1 MKKNY
6 FLIGLLAV
14 GLSLTT
20 VSCGDDDPT
29 NGGNNGDQVDN
40 NGNGGDQ
47 DDNGNGSDDSNLSEE
62 EKAQNL
68 DYTSEN
74 AAAWGNYA
82 VHVANLLESD
92 ANTLK
97 NQWENSYAEAFK
109 NHTSE
114 SGFQSGS
121 DCVDQMIDGM
131 VDIANEVGTSKI
143 GEPYDLYK
151 AGEYN
156 KALYAVE
163 SWYSY
168 HSREDYCNNILSIA
182 RSLAG
187 TRVENDFVNKTLA
200 QAVADGSVVA
210 NSILGHCYNT
220 PSLREA
226 GVNVWN
232 NTIAAWKA
240 IDKIDQPFRNN
251 IGSAQTQVA
260 MDACEVLTQSL
271 EGIKSNL
278 HDSFEDD
285 AVAEAIAK
293 QFVDV
298 VVLPTYRDLAAKN
311 TALAQAVRA
320 LQANPSDEAFENAC
334 DAWMEARKP
343 WETSEAFLFGPVAEL
358 GLDPNMD
365 SWPLDAVGISNLLK
379 SQNWSDMEWSGNFD
393 EDSEAIG
400 AAQSLRGFHTLEFL
414 LYKNGNPRKMK

>member
-6 FLIGLLAV
+6 FLIGLLALGL
-14 GLSLTT
+14 GLS
-20 VSCGDDDPT
+20 VASCGDDDPV
-29 NGGNNGDQVDN
+29 NDGDKGGQVIGDDDN
-40 NGNGGDQ
+40 NNNGGDSE
-47 DDNGNGSDDSNLSEE
+47 DEE

-82 VHVANLLESD
+82 VHVANLLEND
-92 ANTLK
+92 ANNLK
-97 NQWENSYAEAFK
+97 NQWENSYANAFK
-109 NHTSE
+109 NHTAE

-143 GEPYDLYK
+143 GEPYNLFI
-151 AGEYN
+151 AGKTN
-156 KALYAVE
+156 QALYAVE

-187 TRVENDFVNKTLA
+187 KRIEKDFVNKTLA
-200 QAVADGSVVA
+200 QAVADGDIVA

-220 PSLREA
+220 TSLREA
-226 GVNVWN
+226 GENVWN
-232 NTIAAWKA
+232 STIAAWKA
-240 IDKIDQPFRNN
+240 IDEIEQPFRNH
-251 IGSAQTQVA
+251 IGDNQTRVA
-260 MDACEVLTQSL
+260 MDACEALTQSL

-278 HDSFEDD
+278 HDSFTDD
-285 AVAEAIAK
+285 AVAEAIAR

-320 LQANPSDEAFENAC
+320 LQANPTNKAFEDAC
-334 DAWMEARKP
+334 EAWMEARKP

-379 SQNWSDMEWSGNFD
+379 SQNWSEMEWSGEFD
-393 EDSEAIG
+393 EESEAIG

-414 LYKNGNPRKMK
+414 LYKNGDPRKVK

>member
-14 GLSLTT
+14 GLSMTT
-20 VSCGDDDPT
+20 VSCGDDDPADGSN
-29 NGGNNGDQVDN
+29 NGGQVDN
-40 NGNGGDQ
+40 NGNG
-47 DDNGNGSDDSNLSEE
+47 SDDSTLSDE

-82 VHVANLLESD
+82 VHVANLLEND

-97 NQWENSYAEAFK
+97 NQWVNSYADAFK
-109 NHTSE
+109 NHTAE
-114 SGFQSGS
+114 SGFRTGS

-143 GEPYDLYK
+143 GEPYNLFK
-151 AGEYN
+151 AGETN
-156 KALYAVE
+156 QALYAVE

-168 HSREDYCNNILSIA
+168 HSREDYMNNILSIA

-187 TRVENDFVNKTLA
+187 TRVENNFINKTLA
-200 QAVADGSVVA
+200 QAIADGSIAA

-240 IDKIDQPFRNN
+240 IYNIDQPFRNN
-251 IGSAQTQVA
+251 IGSNQTTVA
-260 MDACEVLTQSL
+260 MDACAVLSQSL
-271 EGIKSNL
+271 ESIKSNL

-285 AVAEAIAK
+285 AVAEAIAR

-298 VVLPTYRDLAAKN
+298 VVLPTYTDLAAKN

-320 LQANPSDEAFENAC
+320 LQANPTNKAFEDAC
-334 DAWMEARKP
+334 EAWMNAREP

-379 SQNWSDMEWSGNFD
+379 SQNWSDMEWKGNYD

-414 LYKNGNPRKMK
+414 LYKNGNPRTVK

>member
-14 GLSLTT
+14 GLSMTT
-20 VSCGDDDPT
+20 VSCGDDDPVD
-29 NGGNNGDQVDN
+29 NGDNKPGQVDN
-40 NGNGGDQ
+40 DDDDDDD
-47 DDNGNGSDDSNLSEE
+47 DDNNLSDE

-82 VHVANLLESD
+82 VHVANLLEND
-92 ANTLK
+92 ANTLN
-97 NQWENSYAEAFK
+97 NQWVTSYAEAFK
-109 NHTSE
+109 NHTAE
-114 SGFQSGS
+114 SGFRSGS
-121 DCVDQMIDGM
+121 ECVDQMIDGM

-143 GEPYDLYK
+143 GEPYNLYN

-156 KALYAVE
+156 QALYAVE

-187 TRVENDFVNKTLA
+187 TRVENNFVNKTLA
-200 QAVADGSVVA
+200 QAVTDGDVVA

-232 NTIAAWKA
+232 NTIAAWKE
-240 IDKIDQPFRNN
+240 IDKIDQPFRDH

-260 MDACEVLTQSL
+260 MDACATLAQSL
-271 EGIKSNL
+271 ENIKSNL
-278 HDSFEDD
+278 HDSFDDD
-285 AVAEAIAK
+285 AVAENIAK

-298 VVLPTYRDLAAKN
+298 VVLPTYADLAAKN

-320 LQANPSDEAFENAC
+320 LQANPSNQAFEDAC

-379 SQNWSDMEWSGNFD
+379 SQNWSDMEWSGDFD

-414 LYKNGNPRKMK
+414 LYKNGRPRTVK

>member
-1 MKKNY
+1 MKKN
-6 FLIGLLAV
+6 FLYTGLMALVLGTSFTAC
-14 GLSLTT
+14 S
-20 VSCGDDDPT
+20 SDDD
-29 NGGNNGDQVDN
+29 GM
-40 NGNGGDQ
+40 
-47 DDNGNGSDDSNLSEE
+47 SDE

-68 DYTSEN
+68 EYTSEN

-92 ANTLK
+92 ANKL
-97 NQWENSYAEAFK
+97 NNEWVNSYAESFK
-109 NHTSE
+109 NHDAE
-114 SGFQSGS
+114 SGFESGA

-143 GEPYDLYK
+143 GEPYDFFK
-151 AGEYN
+151 AGQTN

-163 SWYSY
+163 SWYSF
-168 HSREDYCNNILSIA
+168 HSREDYYNNILSIA

-187 TRVENDFVNKTLA
+187 TRVENDFINKTLA
-200 QAVADGSVVA
+200 QAIADGDVVA

-226 GVNVWN
+226 GENVWN
-232 NTIAAWKA
+232 NTIAAWNA
-240 IDKIDQPFRNN
+240 IYNIPQPFRNN

-260 MDACEVLTQSL
+260 MDACATLSASL
-271 EGIKSNL
+271 EGIKTNL
-278 HDSFEDD
+278 HNSFEDD

-298 VVLPTYRDLAAKN
+298 VVLPTYSDLAAKN
-311 TALAQAVRA
+311 AALAKAVRA
-320 LQANPSDEAFENAC
+320 LQANPSNEAFEKAC
-334 DAWMEARKP
+334 EAWMEARKP

-379 SQNWSDMEWSGNFD
+379 SQNWSDMEWSGDFN
-393 EDSEAIG
+393 EDSDAIG

-414 LYKNGNPRKMK
+414 LYKNGNPRKVK

>member
-14 GLSLTT
+14 GLSMTT
-20 VSCGDDDPT
+20 VSCGDDDPADGSN
-29 NGGNNGDQVDN
+29 NGGQVDN
-40 NGNGGDQ
+40 NGNG
-47 DDNGNGSDDSNLSEE
+47 SDDSTLSDE

-82 VHVANLLESD
+82 VHVANLLEND

-97 NQWENSYAEAFK
+97 NQWVNSYADAFK
-109 NHTSE
+109 NHTAE
-114 SGFQSGS
+114 SGFTSGS
-121 DCVDQMIDGM
+121 HCVDQMIDGM

-143 GEPYDLYK
+143 GEPYNLFN
-151 AGEYN
+151 AGETN
-156 KALYAVE
+156 QALYAVE

-168 HSREDYCNNILSIA
+168 HSREDYMNNILSIA

-187 TRVENDFVNKTLA
+187 TRIENNFINKTLA
-200 QAVADGSVVA
+200 QAVADGSIAA

-220 PSLREA
+220 PSLRED
-226 GVNVWN
+226 GNNVWE
-232 NTIAAWKA
+232 NTKTAWQA
-240 IDKIDQPFRNN
+240 IKGIPDPFRNN
-251 IGSAQTQVA
+251 IGSNQTTVA
-260 MDACEVLTQSL
+260 MNACADLSRSL
-271 EGIKSNL
+271 ERIKSIL
-278 HDSFEDD
+278 HDSFKDD
-285 AVAEAIAK
+285 AVAEAIAR

-298 VVLPTYRDLAAKN
+298 VVLPTYTDLAAKN

-320 LQANPSDEAFENAC
+320 LQANPTNKAFEDAC
-334 DAWMEARKP
+334 EAWIEARKP

-379 SQNWSDMEWSGNFD
+379 SQKWSDMEWNGPFD
-393 EDSEAIG
+393 EESEAIG

-414 LYKNGNPRKMK
+414 LYKNGNPRTVK

>member
-6 FLIGLLAV
+6 FLIGLLALGL
-14 GLSLTT
+14 GLS
-20 VSCGDDDPT
+20 VASCGDDDPVDDG
-29 NGGNNGDQVDN
+29 NKGGQTTE
-40 NGNGGDQ
+40 Q
-47 DDNGNGSDDSNLSEE
+47 TEE

-82 VHVANLLESD
+82 IHVANLLVSD
-92 ANTLK
+92 AQKLNSEWVNT
-97 NQWENSYAEAFK
+97 YAEAFK
-109 NHTSE
+109 NHTGE
-114 SGFQSGS
+114 SGFRSGA

-131 VDIANEVGTSKI
+131 CDIANEVGTSKI
-143 GEPYDLYK
+143 GEPYNLFNADK
-151 AGEYN
+151 KN
-156 KALYAVE
+156 QALYAVE

-187 TRVENDFVNKTLA
+187 TRVENDFINKTLA
-200 QAVADGSVVA
+200 QAVADGSIVA

-220 PSLREA
+220 PSLKVKGEE
-226 GVNVWN
+226 VWE
-232 NTIAAWKA
+232 NTKAAWNA
-240 IDKIDQPFRNN
+240 IYNIPQPFRNN
-251 IGSAQTQVA
+251 IGSYQTTIA
-260 MDACEVLTQSL
+260 MQACATLNGSL
-271 EGIKSNL
+271 EGIKTDL
-278 HDSFEDD
+278 HNSFLDND
-285 AVAEAIAK
+285 AVAESIAK

-298 VVLPTYRDLAAKN
+298 VVLPTYSDLAAKN
-311 TALAQAVRA
+311 VALQAAVVK
-320 LQANPSDEAFENAC
+320 LQANPTNKAFEDAC

-379 SQNWSDMEWSGNFD
+379 SQNWSEMEWSGDFD
-393 EDSEAIG
+393 EESNEIG

-414 LYKNGNPRKMK
+414 LYKNGNPRTVK